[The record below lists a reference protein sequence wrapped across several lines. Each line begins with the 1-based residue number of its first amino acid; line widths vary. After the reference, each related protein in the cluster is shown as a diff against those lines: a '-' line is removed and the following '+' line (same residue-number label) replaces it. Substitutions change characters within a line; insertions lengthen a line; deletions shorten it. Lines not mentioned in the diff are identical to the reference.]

1 MKQENEKKGNPTLI
15 QSKSDIKREAKKL
28 QELGKRIF
36 ELPEKQKN
44 QLPLSPELL
53 NALEEAKKLSN
64 KEALR
69 RHFQYVGKII
79 RNSDV
84 DALIQGLEKLAA
96 APLEKSRKN
105 QSLEK
110 FARRLLE
117 EDISLCEEFI
127 EKHPSTDR
135 KKLKQLVRNAKK
147 NYNSDKEAENF
158 NNSATKKLLSYL
170 KQQAL

>member
-1 MKQENEKKGNPTLI
+1 MKQDNDIKDKATLI
-15 QSKSDIKREAKKL
+15 QSKSEIKREAKKL
-28 QELGKRIF
+28 QDLGKRIF
-36 ELPEKQKN
+36 ELPDKQKS

-53 NALEEAKKLSN
+53 NAFEEAKKLSN

-69 RHFQYVGKII
+69 RHFQYIGKLI
-79 RNSDV
+79 RNCDV
-84 DALIQGLEKLAA
+84 DSLIRGLEKLAA

-110 FARRLLE
+110 FAKRLLE

-127 EKHPSTDR
+127 EQHPSTDR

-147 NYNSDKEAENF
+147 HYNPDNEADVL
-158 NNSATKKLLSYL
+158 NNNTEKKLLNYL